1 MARIL
6 MASITVPGHVNPG
19 LPLARELVER
29 GHDVR
34 WYTSARFRGKI
45 EATGARLEPLREGF
59 DFDSFD
65 EQFPERKRLKG
76 LAGLKWELNTV
87 VDWTVGYVTD
97 MLSILKEKSA
107 EVIFSDGGMLAG
119 PTVAELTGLPC
130 AVFTAFPLLIEGPDA
145 TPVGMG
151 FHPSSTA
158 LGRFRNRVL
167 NWLVMRGMMRS
178 VNVHVNEM
186 RASLGLPAMKETFFD
201 AVVKRADLAMQAT
214 TLAFEYPRTDIPD
227 HIHFIGPIL
236 PRPASEFSPPDW
248 WDDLHSGRPV
258 VHVTQGTL
266 ETNVDDLLRPTIDGL
281 GDEDVL
287 VVATTGGQPVDGLA
301 NNLPKNARLERFI
314 PHGHLLPHVDVM
326 ITNGGYG
333 GTQYALAHGIPL
345 VAAGRTQDK
354 PEVCARIAWAGA
366 GIDLKTQSP
375 RPEQVKEAVKTI
387 LSDPTYKQK
396 AQVIQRDYARYDAPK
411 RAAELLEGL
420 LAANGHGLSPERA
433 AARKGGVIVKMNG
446 R

>member
-1 MARIL
+1 
-6 MASITVPGHVNPG
+6 
-19 LPLARELVER
+19 LARELVAR

-34 WYTSARFRGKI
+34 WYTSARFRDKI
-45 EATGARLEPLREGF
+45 EATGARLEPLRDGF
-59 DFDSFD
+59 DFDSF
-65 EQFPERKRLKG
+65 EKQFPERKRLKG

-87 VDWTVGYVTD
+87 VDWTIGYVTD
-97 MLSILKEKSA
+97 MLSILREEPA
-107 EVIFSDGGMLAG
+107 DVIFSDGGMLAG

-151 FHPSSTA
+151 FHPSSTV
-158 LGRFRNRVL
+158 LGRVRNRVL
-167 NWLVMRGMMRS
+167 NWLVMRGVMRS

-186 RASLGLPAMKETFFD
+186 RATLGLPSMKETFFD
-201 AVVKRADLAMQAT
+201 AVVKRADLAMQGT
-214 TLAFEYPRTDIPD
+214 TRSFEYPRTDLPG
-227 HIHFIGPIL
+227 HLHFIGPIL
-236 PRPASEFSPPDW
+236 PHGGKDFSPPSW
-248 WDDLHSGRPV
+248 WEELGSGRPV

-266 ETNVDDLLRPTIDGL
+266 ETDSEDLLLPTIRGL
-281 GDEDVL
+281 ADEDVL

-301 NNLPKNARLERFI
+301 DNLPNNVRLERFI

-375 RPEQVKEAVKTI
+375 KPSQVKEAVKSI
-387 LSDPTYKQK
+387 LTDPSYREK
-396 AQVIQRDYARYDAPK
+396 AQAIQRDYAQHDAPK
-411 RAAELLEGL
+411 RAAELLEDLIASNGRDSTP
-420 LAANGHGLSPERA
+420 APAN
-433 AARKGGVIVKMNG
+433 ARREGVLVKMG
-446 R
+446 GG